1 MPKRI
6 LSGVVVSA
14 KAQKTIIVKV
24 ERRFKHPKYH
34 KTVKVSK
41 KYAVHDENSQFKE
54 GEIVK
59 IIESRPLSKTKRWQ
73 VLAEQL

>member
-6 LSGVVVSA
+6 LSGVIVSA
-14 KAQKTIIVKV
+14 KSEKTVIVRV

-41 KYAVHDENSQFKE
+41 KYAVHDELSTGKE
-54 GEIVK
+54 GDNVK
-59 IIESRPLSKTKRWQ
+59 IIECRPISRTKRWQ
-73 VLAEQL
+73 IFSE

>member
-6 LSGVVVSA
+6 LSGVIVSA
-14 KAQKTIIVKV
+14 KSTKTVIVRV

-41 KYAVHDENSQFKE
+41 KYAVHDELSMGKE
-54 GEIVK
+54 GDNVK
-59 IIESRPLSKTKRWQ
+59 IIECRPISRTKRWQ
-73 VLAEQL
+73 IFSE